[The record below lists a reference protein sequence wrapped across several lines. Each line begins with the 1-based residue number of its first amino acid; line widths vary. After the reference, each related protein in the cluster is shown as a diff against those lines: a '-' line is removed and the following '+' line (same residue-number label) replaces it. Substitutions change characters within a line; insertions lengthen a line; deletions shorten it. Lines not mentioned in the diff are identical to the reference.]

1 MALRE
6 GGHCHNNGRRSRS
19 GRVSNRDSDPEI
31 IPRDHIPTSIA
42 TPPTF
47 FYPLRKI
54 LIGPCMASWAVQGTT
69 LHLLY
74 ECVNLGF
81 WHRVKIEGT
90 QFCFSAGGRIWARHA
105 WHLGCSA
112 DSEMVYRFSF
122 FIVN

>member
-1 MALRE
+1 V
-6 GGHCHNNGRRSRS
+6 H
-19 GRVSNRDSDPEI
+19 VSYYKQKKLVDP
-31 IPRDHIPTSIA
+31 IA

-69 LHLLY
+69 LRLLY

-122 FIVN
+122 FYCEFTHPFFIELLV